1 MLSFSSNLINLG
13 NIDIDNNKDL
23 INIGGFVPLTTV
35 DFPHHLSAVIFCQGC
50 PLRCHYCHNPN
61 LMLRKQNHHNVTKNH
76 YTWDYIKD
84 FLMRRLNLLEAVVFS
99 GGEPTLQPGL
109 IKAISFV
116 KYLGFKV
123 GIHTAGIYPNRLEKI
138 MPYLDW
144 IGLDIKAPFGEY
156 QSITTVPNL
165 DRLVIRS
172 VKLIISSNVLYE
184 FRTTVHPK
192 LINKQ
197 QIKSIITM
205 LKGLGAK
212 NYKIQEFRSIGCINS
227 ELNSYISE
235 FKDQY
240 NQDIINK
247 SINLD
252 AFDEQ
257 SII

>member
-144 IGLDIKAPFGEY
+144 IGLDI
-156 QSITTVPNL
+156 
-165 DRLVIRS
+165 RS